1 VEKKVDARSLS
12 PEAKEALRFTA
23 VRMYF
28 EQGHSQRAAAKAVG
42 VTRQEVVKW
51 CAKYEKGGWD
61 ALKAQPTGRRPGE
74 QMALQP
80 WQCGLIVRLITDKM
94 PDQLKL
100 PFMLWS
106 RAAVRD
112 LIAERFG
119 ITFAL
124 SSMSNY
130 LKRWGFTPQ
139 KPLAKAFEQNPR
151 AVEHWTKT
159 EYPQIQQ
166 RAKSEGATI
175 FWGDETGITN
185 EVHHAR
191 SYAPEGQTPVVQK
204 TAKKLKLNMISA
216 VTNKGELRFMTY
228 SSSMTQLKFILF
240 LARLIQSVEGKVFF
254 ITDNLRVHHGKRV
267 QAWAEEH
274 KDRIELFYIP
284 AYSPELNPDEYL
296 NRDLKTNVHG
306 KGSPRTQADLKAN
319 IIGFMRML
327 QKTPARISKY
337 FHSPKLAYCAAS
349 S

>member
-1 VEKKVDARSLS
+1 MKGKVDARSLS
-12 PEAKEALRFTA
+12 AGAKEALRFTA
-23 VRMYF
+23 VRMVF
-28 EQGHSQRAAAKAVG
+28 EQGYTQRAAARAVG
-42 VTRQEVVKW
+42 VTRTKVCEW
-51 CAKYEKGGWD
+51 SRKYELGGWD

-74 QMALQP
+74 QMALLP
-80 WQCGLIVRLITDKM
+80 WQCGLIVRLITGKM

-151 AVEHWTKT
+151 AVEHWTRT
-159 EYPQIQQ
+159 EYPQIQK
-166 RAKSEGATI
+166 RAQAEGATI

-185 EVHHAR
+185 EVNHAR
-191 SYAPEGQTPVVQK
+191 SYAPEGQTPVVYK

-228 SSSMTQLKFILF
+228 SSAMTQLKFILF
-240 LARLIQSVEGKVFF
+240 LARLIQSGEGKVFF

-267 QAWAEEH
+267 KAWAEEH
-274 KDRIELFYIP
+274 KDRIELFFIP

-306 KGSPRTQADLKAN
+306 KQTPRTKEDLKAN
-319 IIGFMRML
+319 LMGFMRRL
-327 QKTPARISKY
+327 QKTPARILQYFKSSK
-337 FHSPKLAYCAAS
+337 LEYCAA
-349 S
+349 